1 MMECTMNN
9 SALASITRII
19 NPCNINLFK
28 DSYIECLKELLELE
42 NADITK
48 NIRFY
53 ITEDG
58 KHYCQLWGWNCSYSV
73 DDLRKNKEYK
83 VEIECFDEIIEEWK
97 NDYINSRL
105 NNL

>member
-1 MMECTMNN
+1 MMECTINN
-9 SALASITRII
+9 SALASTRII

-28 DSYIECLKELLELE
+28 DSYIESLKELLKLE
-42 NADITK
+42 NAGITNK

-53 ITEDG
+53 VQENG
-58 KHYCQLWGWNCSYSV
+58 KHYCQVWDYNCSYSV
-73 DDLRKNKEYK
+73 DDLRINKEYK

-105 NNL
+105 NS